1 MKIIIAPLSLHDAIM
16 NQLLQ
21 NEQSILNVAVL
32 TLSVFKERFLS
43 IPKLNLELIIQ
54 AIPIIS
60 NIRTQCT
67 VLSDSLKFLDH
78 QISLLSFA
86 LDSHYLNIDLE
97 SLPQKSEKDRDI
109 KTVCKAL
116 TPLFAKFDNIE
127 NAVEK
132 LSDELEIWI
141 HPQPS
146 TAMESILLISL
157 LKSKSSLLPVNK
169 TTSTYRIHH
178 ALNPALE
185 AHAVAQHIVKNSTMT
200 TRILCANHS
209 ESTIL
214 EHAFNLYNIPYNS
227 TLSHTSSPII
237 SALISACE
245 YGLHLDRKHFIQCC
259 KHNLI
264 PHEYIPSLIK
274 YIDIFNITF
283 EACDYPFNHVVS
295 TSLKSDLF
303 EYDIH
308 HFITL
313 EKEAELARNHIMSV
327 IKSWSTTSWIE
338 DVYAFLI
345 QRKDLSFN
353 QQSALNQ
360 VRSLC
365 ETILGSSLDLKSK
378 LKLLIHQ
385 LKSKTFSTGQSN
397 ALVSIHELSQVFVS
411 TCDQLIIMG
420 ASAKHYPPTQKHN
433 GLIDESYLQKI
444 KQYPSLS
451 ERNQAL
457 VSYEEFIFTQSPLTI
472 LSYPSASMDG
482 KPQEVASNLKERMND
497 VLTIP
502 WPIHRHAMNPQKKS
516 FALSSST
523 SKALFFK
530 NNVIKGSVSSI
541 EQFYNCSYQYFFSR
555 GLRVSKML
563 GSGISIAHMGTMMH
577 FILEEWIN
585 QNRPS
590 MSEDFIMHT
599 LQPYVHDTNHIFPY
613 HKETLDLIFKLLTQQ
628 MLLTIERFNIL
639 EEATHFKPYESEHK
653 LNDELSILDSTLSFT
668 GFIDR
673 IDHHDKAFRI
683 IDYKSSTKSIKK
695 SNFVTGRQIQ
705 LFTYQLLYAKKTQL
719 TPTGVHYYTLKNDVI
734 HSKAK
739 YTINFRPT
747 TPSFVINT
755 VEHKDL
761 FLSKAKTNSVYI
773 NPESGQYYSNDFNRF
788 NITTKGVVN
797 KKSLYLEDGIKEGL
811 DVIFKVFVESLREGT
826 IDKNPAEPSV
836 CQYCDY
842 QSICHFSGSYPKRQ
856 PLFNSP
862 VIPSNLETSTV
873 EEEA

>member
-16 NQLLQ
+16 KQVLQ
-21 NEQSILNVAVL
+21 NEQSVLNVCVL

-43 IPKLNLELIIQ
+43 LSKLNLELVIQ

-60 NIRTQCT
+60 NIQADCT
-67 VLSDSLKFLDH
+67 VLSDSLNFLDH

-86 LDSHYLNIDLE
+86 IDCRCLNIDLE
-97 SLPQKSEKDRDI
+97 SLPHESEKDKAI

-116 TPLFAKFDNIE
+116 TPLLAAFDNIE
-127 NAVEK
+127 DAVEK

-141 HPQPS
+141 HPHPT
-146 TAMESILLISL
+146 TAMDSILLNTL
-157 LKSKSSLLPVNK
+157 LKSKAHLLPVNK

-185 AHAVAQHIVKNSTMT
+185 AHAIAQHIVKNPSLS
-200 TRILCANHS
+200 TRILCANPS
-209 ESTIL
+209 DITIL
-214 EHAFNLYNIPYNS
+214 GHAFNLYNIS
-227 TLSHTSSPII
+227 FSTTLSHAISSII

-245 YGLHLDRKHFIQCC
+245 FRLFFDRKHFIQCL

-274 YIDIFNITF
+274 YIDIFNIPLD
-283 EACDYPFNHVVS
+283 ACDYPFDHVAA

-313 EKEAELARNHIMSV
+313 EKEAELARTHIMAI
-327 IKSWSTTSWIE
+327 IKPWSTSTWVE

-345 QRKDLSFN
+345 QRSDLSFN

-360 VRSLC
+360 VKSLC
-365 ETILGSSLDLKSK
+365 ETVLGSSLDSKSK
-378 LKLLIHQ
+378 LKLIIHQ
-385 LKSKTFSTGQSN
+385 LKLKTFSTGHSS
-397 ALVSIHELSQVFVS
+397 ALVSIHDLSQVLVS
-411 TCDQLIIMG
+411 ACDQLIIMG
-420 ASAKHYPPTQKHN
+420 ASAKHYPPIQKHN

-444 KQYPSLS
+444 KQYPSLG
-451 ERNQAL
+451 ERNHAL
-457 VSYEEFIFTQSPLTI
+457 VFYEELVFTQSPLTI

-482 KPQEVASNLKERMND
+482 KPQEVAINLKGRMNN
-497 VLTIP
+497 VLTTP
-502 WPIHRHAMNPQKKS
+502 WPVHRHSIDPQKKS
-516 FALSSST
+516 YALSSST
-523 SKALFFK
+523 SKALFFR
-530 NNVIKGSVSSI
+530 NNVIKGSVSST
-541 EQFYNCSYQYFFSR
+541 EQFYHCSYQYFFSK
-555 GLRVSKML
+555 GLRISKML
-563 GSGISIAHMGTMMH
+563 GSGISVAHMGTMMH
-577 FILEEWIN
+577 SILEQWIN
-585 QNRPS
+585 QSKPS
-590 MSEDFIMHT
+590 TSEDFIMQT
-599 LQPYVHDTNHIFPY
+599 LNPYIHDTNHIFPY
-613 HKETLDLIFKLLTQQ
+613 HKEKLELIFKLLTQQ

-653 LNDELSILDSTLSFT
+653 LNDELSILESTLSFT

-673 IDHHDKAFRI
+673 VDHHDKAFRI

-695 SNFVTGRQIQ
+695 ANFVIGRQIQ

-719 TPTGVHYYTLKNDVI
+719 TPTGVHYYTLKNDVL
-734 HSKAK
+734 HSIAK
-739 YTINFRPT
+739 YTINFQPKI
-747 TPSFVINT
+747 PKLVINT
-755 VEHKDL
+755 DDHKDL

-773 NPESGQYYSNDFNRF
+773 NPESGQYYSKDFNRF
-788 NITTKGVVN
+788 NMTTKGVVN
-797 KKSLYLEDGIKEGL
+797 KKAFYLEDGIKDGL
-811 DVIFKVFVESLREGT
+811 DVIFNVFVESLRDGK

-856 PLFNSP
+856 PLFSFPITPSDIEISP
-862 VIPSNLETSTV
+862 V